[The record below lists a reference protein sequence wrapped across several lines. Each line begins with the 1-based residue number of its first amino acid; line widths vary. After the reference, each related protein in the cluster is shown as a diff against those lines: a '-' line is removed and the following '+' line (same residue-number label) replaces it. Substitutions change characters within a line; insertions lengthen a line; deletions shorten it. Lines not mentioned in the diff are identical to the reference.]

1 MEHRFAFTEF
11 LWPQSRSAPQLDGGH
26 VHVWRS
32 KLDVSSATFSVIQ
45 NILSGDELRRAGR
58 YYFEKHRR
66 RFVAARGFLRTV
78 LSIYLERKPEDVR
91 FCYNAYGKPLLIGS
105 AYDEKISFNLSHSH
119 DLALCAVTFHGRIGI
134 DVELV
139 RSDLDW
145 RQIARG
151 VFSDKEYA
159 TITSF
164 PEEIQRAA
172 FFRQWTL
179 KEAYIKARGEGLS
192 LPLRSFDISKG
203 QDDIPYLFNVEDT
216 AMWEFFEFDPAQEY
230 VAAVAVEGSILSV
243 SPRYIALAAT
253 GNNKK

>member
-11 LWPQSRSAPQLDGGH
+11 LWSQSRSAPQLDDGH

-32 KLDVSSATFSVIQ
+32 ELGVSSSTFSAIQ
-45 NILSGDELRRAGR
+45 NILSEEELQRAGR

-78 LSIYLERKPEDVR
+78 LGIYLERKPEDIR
-91 FCYNAYGKPLLIGS
+91 FCYNAYGKPSLIGS
-105 AYDEKISFNLSHSH
+105 ACDKRVSFNLSHSH
-119 DLALCAVTFHGRIGI
+119 DLALCAVTVHGRIGV

-139 RSDLDW
+139 RSDLGW
-145 RQIARG
+145 KQIASG

-159 TITSF
+159 SIISF
-164 PEEIQRAA
+164 PEEIQRVA

-192 LPLRSFDISKG
+192 LPLRSFDILKE
-203 QDDIPYLFNVEDT
+203 QDDIPYLFNVEDP
-216 AMWEFFEFDPAQEY
+216 AMWEFFEFDPAPEY

-243 SPRYIALAAT
+243 TPQAYGFSGDRQ
-253 GNNKK
+253 